1 MWSRGRD
8 EPGRPGHA
16 VTEPTVLERLARVS
30 ARIAA
35 TGRNPDEVAI
45 VAVTKGFGVDVC
57 REALASGLRVLGENR
72 VQEALQKMDAMAR
85 GGAEGALAA
94 HWHLIGHLQTNK
106 VKQAAGRFALI
117 QTVDSA
123 RLAEAIARHAPGQA
137 VLVEVNIARE
147 PQKSGVAPDQALDLI
162 KTVSGLLDLH
172 GLMGMGPSE
181 GDPTPVFNE
190 LRLLHDEAEQR
201 AGKGLPVLSMG
212 MSGDFEAALVAGST
226 MLRLGQALFGPR
238 ASPGARRA
246 LL

>member
-1 MWSRGRD
+1 MI
-8 EPGRPGHA
+8 
-16 VTEPTVLERLARVS
+16 EPTVLERLARVS

-45 VAVTKGFGVDVC
+45 VAVTKGFGVEVC
-57 REALASGLRVLGENR
+57 REALSAGLRVLGENR
-72 VQEALQKMDAMAR
+72 VQEALPKMDAV
-85 GGAEGALAA
+85 GGA

-123 RLAEAIARHAPGQA
+123 RLAEAIARHAPNQA

-147 PQKSGVAPDQALDLI
+147 PQKSGVPPEQALELI
-162 KTVSGLLDLH
+162 KTVSALLEVQ
-172 GLMGMGPSE
+172 GLMGMGPTT
-181 GDPTPVFNE
+181 GDPTPAFHE

-201 AGKGLPVLSMG
+201 IGKGLPVLSMG
-212 MSGDFEAALVAGST
+212 MSGDFEAALAAGST

-238 ASPGARRA
+238 VPGARRA
-246 LL
+246 PS

>member
-1 MWSRGRD
+1 
-8 EPGRPGHA
+8 
-16 VTEPTVLERLARVS
+16 VTEPTVIERLARVS

-45 VAVTKGFGVDVC
+45 VAVTKGFGIDMC
-57 REALASGLRVLGENR
+57 REALGAGLHVLGENR
-72 VQEALQKMDAMAR
+72 VQEALPKMQAIA
-85 GGAEGALAA
+85 GA

-117 QTVDSA
+117 QTVDTA

-147 PQKSGVAPDQALDLI
+147 PQKSGVPPEQALELI
-162 KTVSGLLDLH
+162 KAVSAVLDLH
-172 GLMGMGPSE
+172 GLMGMGPST
-181 GDPTPVFNE
+181 GDPTPAFHE

-201 AGKGLPVLSMG
+201 VGKGLPVLSMG
-212 MSGDFEAALVAGST
+212 MSGDFEAALAAGST

-238 ASPGARRA
+238 AQPGAPVVKTPC
-246 LL
+246 